1 MSSEPQ
7 KEDFDTLSHRF
18 ASYLHSV
25 FIYTRYE
32 QIPNISPK
40 YALVSILEQFEN
52 SRKNCQKIIGAAL
65 KLK

>member
-1 MSSEPQ
+1 MEITSYKTCCRIPINKIELGGNSMSSEPQ

-40 YALVSILEQFEN
+40 YALV
-52 SRKNCQKIIGAAL
+52 
-65 KLK
+65 